1 MPINLAII
9 IITIIMHDL
18 PETTLLSLLQL
29 ASPALPVGAYS
40 YSEGLE
46 NLVDTGII
54 KNVATLE
61 HWLTQEL
68 IHGVAKLESGVMLRA
83 CQSFTQGD
91 FGNLSYWNQWLTATK
106 ETEELREQSW
116 QMGNS
121 LMLLLGELLP
131 ETKDLGLDHQE
142 PWNYAIAFGIT
153 AAAWEIP
160 PTIATAAYL
169 QSWATNLIGAGIKLI
184 PLGQTA
190 GQKLLWSIRPQIS
203 TATQIILD
211 LSDEQLATCGW
222 GLAIASMAHAHQYSR
237 LFRS

>member
-1 MPINLAII
+1 MILA
-9 IITIIMHDL
+9 MH
-18 PETTLLSLLQL
+18 ETALLSLLQL
-29 ASPALPVGAYS
+29 ASPTLPVGAYS

-46 NLVDTGII
+46 NLVETGII
-54 KNVATLE
+54 KDIVTLE

-68 IHGVAKLESGVMLRA
+68 THGVARLETAVMLRA
-83 CQSFTQGD
+83 YQSFVQGD
-91 FGNLSYWNQWLTATK
+91 FAKLNYWNQWLTATK

-131 ETKDLGLDHQE
+131 ETKKLGIDHQE

-153 AAAWEIP
+153 AAAWEISSP
-160 PTIATAAYL
+160 MTTTAYL
-169 QSWATNLIGAGIKLI
+169 QSWVTNLIGAGIKLI

-203 TATQIILD
+203 LATQIILN
-211 LSDEQLATCGW
+211 LSDEELATCGW
-222 GLAIASMAHAHQYSR
+222 GLAIASMAHTHQYSR

>member
-1 MPINLAII
+1 MP
-9 IITIIMHDL
+9 DL
-18 PETTLLSLLQL
+18 SETTLLSLLQL

-46 NLVDTGII
+46 NLVETGII

-68 IHGVAKLESGVMLRA
+68 IHGVARLEAAVMLRA
-83 CQSFTQGD
+83 CQSFTEGD
-91 FGNLSYWNQWLTATK
+91 FGQLNHWNQWLTATK

-131 ETKDLGLDHQE
+131 ETQELATQNPE

-153 AAAWEIP
+153 AAAWEIS
-160 PTIATAAYL
+160 PTIATTAYL
-169 QSWATNLIGAGIKLI
+169 QSWATNLISAGIKLI

-203 TATQIILD
+203 TATQVILE
-211 LSDEQLATCGW
+211 LSDDQLATCGW

>member
-1 MPINLAII
+1 MILA
-9 IITIIMHDL
+9 MH
-18 PETTLLSLLQL
+18 ETALLSLLQL
-29 ASPALPVGAYS
+29 ASPTLPVGAYS

-46 NLVDTGII
+46 NLVETGII
-54 KNVATLE
+54 KDIVTLE

-68 IHGVAKLESGVMLRA
+68 THGVARLETAVMLRA
-83 CQSFTQGD
+83 YQSFVQGD
-91 FGNLSYWNQWLTATK
+91 FAKLNYWNQWLTATK

-131 ETKDLGLDHQE
+131 ETKKLGIDHQE
-142 PWNYAIAFGIT
+142 SWNYAIAFGIT
-153 AAAWEIP
+153 AAAWEISSP
-160 PTIATAAYL
+160 MTTTAYL
-169 QSWATNLIGAGIKLI
+169 QSWVTNLIGAGIKLI

-203 TATQIILD
+203 LATQIILN
-211 LSDEQLATCGW
+211 LSDEELATCGW
-222 GLAIASMAHAHQYSR
+222 GLAIASMAHTHQYSR

>member
-1 MPINLAII
+1 MDDLA
-9 IITIIMHDL
+9 
-18 PETTLLSLLQL
+18 LLSLLQL

-46 NLVDTGII
+46 VLVDTGVI

-68 IHGVAKLESGVMLRA
+68 NHGIARLEAAVMLRA
-83 CQSFTQGD
+83 YQSFAQGD
-91 FGNLSYWNQWLTATK
+91 FSKIIYWNNWLTATK

-121 LMLLLGELLP
+121 LMLLLGELSP
-131 ETKDLGLDHQE
+131 ETKELGTENSE
-142 PWNYAIAFGIT
+142 PWNYAIAFGIA

-160 PTIATAAYL
+160 PSITTTAYL
-169 QSWATNLIGAGIKLI
+169 QSWATNLISAGLKLI

-211 LSDEQLATCGW
+211 LRDEQLATCGW
-222 GLAIASMAHAHQYSR
+222 GVAIASIAHAHQYSR